1 MFVIRCGRGGNS
13 SASGPGG
20 SSLSGAHKSG
30 DQGMSNTHPSAT
42 GQSSS
47 GNQSTS
53 GGTSSGGSTS
63 EVSTSLSAAAAASVF
78 SRGLAMLTG
87 DSEGDET
94 EMGRL
99 QALLEARGLPPHLF
113 GSLAPRMQQLL
124 NRGMSSST
132 G

>member
-1 MFVIRCGRGGNS
+1 MNNQPPTTS
-13 SASGPGG
+13 
-20 SSLSGAHKSG
+20 
-30 DQGMSNTHPSAT
+30 

-47 GNQSTS
+47 GTQGTS
-53 GGTSSGGSTS
+53 GSSAAPTTVSGADSATGT
-63 EVSTSLSAAAAASVF
+63 TSLSAAAAASAF

-87 DSEGDET
+87 DSDGDEG

-132 G
+132 GNLDSFLMAEVCIGC

>member
-1 MFVIRCGRGGNS
+1 MS
-13 SASGPGG
+13 STSGP
-20 SSLSGAHKSG
+20 STS
-30 DQGMSNTHPSAT
+30 

-47 GNQSTS
+47 GAQASSASSAPASGSAGAEGPASTS
-53 GGTSSGGSTS
+53 
-63 EVSTSLSAAAAASVF
+63 SLSAAAAASAF

-87 DSEGDET
+87 DSDGDEG

-132 G
+132 GEYKLSRLFCIFIIIVFS